1 MMSPSP
7 LTSGTVRI
15 ATRGSQ
21 LALWQAHHVRA
32 LLLLAHPALA
42 IELVVITT
50 TGDRLLDTPLAK
62 IGGKGLFIK
71 ELEQAMLDD
80 QADLAVHS
88 MKDVPVALPAT
99 LHIPVVLAREDPR
112 DCLIAACPLAALPLG
127 AVVGTSSLRRRSQLL
142 ALRPD
147 LELRDL
153 RGNVTTRLDKLT
165 RGDFDGIVLASAGLR
180 RLGLTAGVVA
190 CFEPHEM
197 LPAVGQG
204 VIGIECRRGDRRIEA
219 LIAGLDDPLAHDAI
233 RAERALNA
241 ALDGGCQVP
250 VAGHATVGEHMIS
263 MAGLVA
269 SIDGKRLVRATQT
282 GPRSAAA
289 ALGTAV
295 GRALLAAGAAE
306 LLAEIGTL

>member
-1 MMSPSP
+1 
-7 LTSGTVRI
+7 
-15 ATRGSQ
+15 
-21 LALWQAHHVRA
+21 
-32 LLLLAHPALA
+32 
-42 IELVVITT
+42 
-50 TGDRLLDTPLAK
+50 
-62 IGGKGLFIK
+62 
-71 ELEQAMLDD
+71 
-80 QADLAVHS
+80 
-88 MKDVPVALPAT
+88 
-99 LHIPVVLAREDPR
+99 
-112 DCLIAACPLAALPLG
+112 
-127 AVVGTSSLRRRSQLL
+127 
-142 ALRPD
+142 
-147 LELRDL
+147 
-153 RGNVTTRLDKLT
+153 
-165 RGDFDGIVLASAGLR
+165 
-180 RLGLTAGVVA
+180 
-190 CFEPHEM
+190 M

-269 SIDGKRLVRATQT
+269 SIDGKRMVRATQT

-295 GRALLAAGAAE
+295 GRELLAAGAAE